1 MSARAFLLLIP
12 FFITATLSAG
22 PIEKGYEALRIYNY
36 FEARAVFTK
45 SLKKHPAAAGYGLAI
60 ISTRTDNPF
69 YDVSRAHAAILVAQ
83 WGWMKASP
91 KEKLRIQKLGV
102 DVAQIDLLKKKIDT
116 LAFYNTEKKA
126 SVPAWEEY
134 LDVYCGS
141 VLQKEA
147 VAKRDELAFQ
157 NAQLAGGWR
166 DYKNFVE
173 HYPDAVQFFEAAAM
187 YEKLLYETMTKD
199 SSIAS
204 YEKFLR
210 DYPSSPYAIIAEDA
224 IFHFSTLA
232 NNIQQFHA
240 FILKYPANRNV
251 PGAWKRIYALYTAD
265 GKSTTIAQFWIDYP
279 DFPFKETISEDLR
292 LSMTTFYPIVQN
304 EKWGFCDSTGATSIP
319 CSYDWVEPFT
329 EGIAAAGLKEK
340 SGYISKSG
348 KVAIPFEYDEAEPF
362 RKGLAQVKKKDKV
375 GLTDR
380 AGHLVVPVIYDAIS
394 DFYDARAVV
403 VRNGKYG
410 YIDMFGTEVIPCRY
424 EKAGDFSGG
433 YAYVVDSSK
442 KYGYIDYSGNKLTE
456 CIYDWVESFDHGTAR
471 VSLNGKFGLR
481 SSDGKMLLPAEYT
494 SISPFVEG
502 FAMVVLEDKCGYIRR
517 DGSFAVQCI
526 YEYDKNLTG
535 ESNFHK
541 GLVRAKSKGKTGMI
555 DSTGKTIIP
564 FEFDDILPFENGLA
578 PVKKKDKWGYI
589 DVKNRLVV
597 PYKYEW
603 ASIYNDGLAFV
614 KTEEELVGMINTKQ
628 KEIIKPQ
635 FQSITFLN
643 DHLYVNDGKAFGLMD
658 KQGNWVLPCVY
669 SRIEF
674 MSSTILRVE
683 RNDKFGYY
691 NIVRCEF
698 MWKES
703 GLD

>member
-1 MSARAFLLLIP
+1 MFNRALL
-12 FFITATLSAG
+12 FFISIFISISLFAG
-22 PIEKGYEALRIYNY
+22 KIEKGYEALRIYNY
-36 FEARAVFTK
+36 FEARKIFTQ
-45 SLKKHPAAAGYGLAI
+45 SLKKHPAAAGYGLAV
-60 ISTRTDNPF
+60 ISTRNDNPF
-69 YDVSRAHAAILVAQ
+69 FDVSRAHAAVLVAQ

-91 KEKLRIQKLGV
+91 KEKRRIQKLGV
-102 DVAQIDLLKKKIDT
+102 DATQIDLLKRKIDT
-116 LAFYNTEKKA
+116 LAFHLTEKQA

-147 VAKRDELAFQ
+147 VANRDELAFRD
-157 NAQLAGGWR
+157 AQLAGGWQ
-166 DYKNFVE
+166 DFKNFAE
-173 HYPDAVQFFEAAAM
+173 RYPDAIQFFEAVAM

-199 SSIAS
+199 SSIAL

-210 DYPSSPYAIIAEDA
+210 DYPSSPYAKIAEDR

-232 NNIQQFHA
+232 NNIPQLHA
-240 FILKYPANRNV
+240 FIRNYPANRNV
-251 PGAWKRIYALYTAD
+251 DEAWKRIYALYTAD

-292 LSMTTFYPIVQN
+292 LSMTSFYPIVQN
-304 EKWGFCDSTGATSIP
+304 EKWGFSDSTGATAIP
-319 CSYDWVEPFT
+319 YTYDWVEPFT
-329 EGIAAAGLKEK
+329 EGVAAAGLKDK

-348 KVAIPFEYDEAEPF
+348 KVVIKFEYDEAEPF
-362 RKGLAQVKKKDKV
+362 RKGLAQVKKHEKV
-375 GLTDR
+375 GFTDR

-410 YIDMFGTEVIPCRY
+410 YIDMFGAEVIPCRY

-456 CIYDWVESFDHGTAR
+456 CIYDWVESFDRGVAR
-471 VSLNGKFGLR
+471 VSLNGKFGLL
-481 SSDGKMLLPAEYT
+481 SPGKMLLPAEYT
-494 SISPFVEG
+494 YISPFVEG

-526 YEYDKNLTG
+526 YEYDKNLVG

-541 GLVRAKSKGKTGMI
+541 GLVRAKNKGKTGMI

-589 DVKNRLVV
+589 DIKNRLVV

-603 ASIYNDGLAFV
+603 AGVYNDGLAFV
-614 KTEEELVGMINTKQ
+614 KTEEELVGVINTKQ
-628 KEIIKPQ
+628 KEVVKPQ
-635 FQSITFLN
+635 FQSISFLD
-643 DHLYVNDGKAFGLMD
+643 DHLYVNDGNAFGLMD

-683 RNDKFGYY
+683 KNEKFGYY

-698 MWKES
+698 IWKEN
-703 GLD
+703 GLE